1 MNPGEEEAIIVD
13 ELLQH
18 HHHGKNSK
26 KTSSSSTTK
35 NTNEEKSSHYSHG
48 KNRKKNSKRKREEK
62 ETESNKKKKSK
73 FTSFESQCYGFDG
86 VGQSGEPHCAANQF
100 GSLQGQVDLNP
111 VECLTEACM
120 KYELLRDNYQNL
132 RHSYLHLKR
141 RYNEGLEMQ
150 MSLNRKKSPG
160 EIQELEGVVD
170 PLMTSPVTTIQE
182 VEKDPDGTKW
192 QLKFLE
198 TDSKT
203 WRARWERL

>member
-13 ELLQH
+13 ELLH
-18 HHHGKNSK
+18 HHHGKNNGK

-35 NTNEEKSSHYSHG
+35 NRSKEKSSHYSHG
-48 KNRKKNSKRKREEK
+48 KDRQKTSKRKREEE
-62 ETESNKKKKSK
+62 ETKSNKKKKSK
-73 FTSFESQCYGFDG
+73 FTSFESQRHGFDG
-86 VGQSGEPHCAANQF
+86 VGQSGEPHVTANEF
-100 GSLQGQVDLNP
+100 GPLQSQVDVNP
-111 VECLTEACM
+111 MDCLTEACM
-120 KYELLRDNYQNL
+120 KYELLRDNYQSL

-141 RYNEGLEMQ
+141 RYDESLEMQ

-170 PLMTSPVTTIQE
+170 PLMTSPVTIQE
-182 VEKDPDGTKW
+182 VEKDPDGSCW
-192 QLKFLE
+192 RLRFLE